1 MDNLLVK
8 KKPIAVDKRAKLD
21 VAECVIDVL
30 HAKKIPAQSTS
41 KETKTVEDLVMNSS
55 SRSNA
60 AETAK
65 FEHGYQAMLEVEEGL
80 QKNIQK
86 DARLLCKLLSIQR
99 DPTSD
104 VIAAIDGVRSLLR
117 FKDDGDIA

>member
-80 QKNIQK
+80 QK
-86 DARLLCKLLSIQR
+86 
-99 DPTSD
+99 TSKKMPGFS
-104 VIAAIDGVRSLLR
+104 ASSCQSSETLPRTSLLQLTECGVFCGSR
-117 FKDDGDIA
+117 MTAI